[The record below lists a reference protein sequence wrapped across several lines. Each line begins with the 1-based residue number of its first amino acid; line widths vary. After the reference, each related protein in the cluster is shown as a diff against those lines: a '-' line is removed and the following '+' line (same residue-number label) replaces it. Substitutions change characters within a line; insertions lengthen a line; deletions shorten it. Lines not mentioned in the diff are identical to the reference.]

1 MFNYE
6 GEISYKQNK
15 NVKNRR
21 GGRKTQHQK
30 QNQEIRQKK
39 RHVRAKT
46 ALKYSNPV
54 TYQQRKYRGLSIED
68 IDRRL
73 KSKDFD
79 FKNPYKLADISGKRV
94 TIKEY
99 KNFELNVDAYLE
111 QVTGNKKPSQSN
123 FKVGSREN
131 WDQKHRTHLR
141 K

>member
-21 GGRKTQHQK
+21 GGRKTQNQK
-30 QNQEIRQKK
+30 QNQEIRQKQ

-54 TYQQRKYRGLSIED
+54 AYQQRKYRGLSIED
-68 IDRRL
+68 INRRL

-79 FKNPYKLADISGKRV
+79 FKNPYKPADISGKRV

-111 QVTGNKKPSQSN
+111 QVTGNKKPS
-123 FKVGSREN
+123 
-131 WDQKHRTHLR
+131 
-141 K
+141 